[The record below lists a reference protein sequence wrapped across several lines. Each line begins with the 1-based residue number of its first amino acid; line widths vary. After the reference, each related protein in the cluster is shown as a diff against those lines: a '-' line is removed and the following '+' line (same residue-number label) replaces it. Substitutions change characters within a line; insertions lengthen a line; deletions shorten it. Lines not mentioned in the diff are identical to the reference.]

1 MTQKIMSPDE
11 RRIKMIDKLNFKKN
25 EGFNLKLLKLAIGIV
40 LLVLSNISVF
50 LTIIIPKFK
59 IDIGTWL
66 FNIFSLNYFGY
77 YSVILLIACLTL
89 YFLFFEEKDNTI
101 IRRLQ
106 FSLTII
112 FVISLATNIIFR

>member
-1 MTQKIMSPDE
+1 MSPDE
-11 RRIKMIDKLNFKKN
+11 RTIKMIDKLNFKKN
-25 EGFNLKLLKLAIGIV
+25 EEFNLKLLKLVIGIV

-77 YSVILLIACLTL
+77 YSVIMLIACLTL